1 MEALIL
7 SAIGIGFLHSLA
19 PDHWLPFA
27 SIAKAQGW
35 SRKKLLVVSFLAGA
49 AHVGSSIVL
58 GALGIFLGLG
68 LVNLEGAES
77 FRGNIAGFLLIG
89 FGVAYT
95 IWGLKHLRHNHLHLD
110 ATKNVTVWALIAIVA
125 VVLVGLA
132 VEGLAGAVERLATW
146 TSFNSHQLRPRFT
159 KLFGETKESDWRLA
173 QRWIW
178 KSAEASN
185 EFARRRLRLL
195 AARNTTFVLFTA
207 TLSIATGLIVERP
220 AAWVQ
225 TLLIIL
231 NAGTLGWALFAWVW
245 IAAQQGYTRAIQDA
259 GRAGEP

>member
-49 AHVGSSIVL
+49 AHVGSSIV
-58 GALGIFLGLG
+58 
-68 LVNLEGAES
+68 NLEGAES

-110 ATKNVTVWALIAIVA
+110 ATKNVTVWALIAIFVFGPCEPLIPLMFLAIQHGRHGGWLTTAAFSLVTVLMVVSQSMLAFLGLGLPPGGQMEQWSHVMAGGVIALTGIA
-125 VVLVGLA
+125 VV
-132 VEGLAGAVERLATW
+132 
-146 TSFNSHQLRPRFT
+146 F
-159 KLFGETKESDWRLA
+159 
-173 QRWIW
+173 
-178 KSAEASN
+178 
-185 EFARRRLRLL
+185 
-195 AARNTTFVLFTA
+195 
-207 TLSIATGLIVERP
+207 
-220 AAWVQ
+220 
-225 TLLIIL
+225 
-231 NAGTLGWALFAWVW
+231 LG
-245 IAAQQGYTRAIQDA
+245 I
-259 GRAGEP
+259 

>member
-35 SRKKLLVVSFLAGA
+35 SRKKLLVVSLLAGA

-110 ATKNVTVWALIAIVA
+110 ATKNVTVWALIAIFVFGPCEPLIPLMFLAIQHGWHGVWLTTAAFSLVTVLMVVSQSMLAFLGLGLLPGGQMEQWSHVMAGGVIALTGIA
-125 VVLVGLA
+125 VV
-132 VEGLAGAVERLATW
+132 
-146 TSFNSHQLRPRFT
+146 F
-159 KLFGETKESDWRLA
+159 
-173 QRWIW
+173 
-178 KSAEASN
+178 
-185 EFARRRLRLL
+185 
-195 AARNTTFVLFTA
+195 
-207 TLSIATGLIVERP
+207 
-220 AAWVQ
+220 
-225 TLLIIL
+225 
-231 NAGTLGWALFAWVW
+231 LG
-245 IAAQQGYTRAIQDA
+245 I
-259 GRAGEP
+259 

>member
-110 ATKNVTVWALIAIVA
+110 ATKNVTVWALIAIFVFGPCEPLIPLMFLAIQHGWHGVWLTTAAFSLVTVLMVVSQSMLAFLGLALLPSGQMEQWSHVMAGGVIALTGIA
-125 VVLVGLA
+125 VV
-132 VEGLAGAVERLATW
+132 
-146 TSFNSHQLRPRFT
+146 F
-159 KLFGETKESDWRLA
+159 
-173 QRWIW
+173 
-178 KSAEASN
+178 
-185 EFARRRLRLL
+185 
-195 AARNTTFVLFTA
+195 
-207 TLSIATGLIVERP
+207 
-220 AAWVQ
+220 
-225 TLLIIL
+225 
-231 NAGTLGWALFAWVW
+231 LG
-245 IAAQQGYTRAIQDA
+245 I
-259 GRAGEP
+259 